1 MSSSIGRNDSCHCGS
16 GNKYKNCCLKKD
28 NSSMKSNIGV
38 GMLIIVVLLG
48 LWFTWSMVSDDDGV
62 IDCPAGKSWSVEH
75 QHCH

>member
-1 MSSSIGRNDSCHCGS
+1 MADTIGRNDPCHCGS

-62 IDCPAGKSWSVEH
+62 IDCPAGKNWSVEH